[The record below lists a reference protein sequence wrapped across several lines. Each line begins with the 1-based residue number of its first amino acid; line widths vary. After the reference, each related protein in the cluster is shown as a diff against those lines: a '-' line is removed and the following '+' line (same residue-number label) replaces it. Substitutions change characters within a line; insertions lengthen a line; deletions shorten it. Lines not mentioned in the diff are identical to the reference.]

1 LGTRTVIIG
10 VLEVP
15 PKAAGESVDRETLL
29 RRARE
34 MQECG
39 ADLIDVTCQPPE
51 MTAERVTADEELA
64 SFVPVLRKLRHNL
77 DVPVCVTTYNAET
90 AERALDLGASVINDR
105 SGLGFDPQVAAVVN
119 RHGAGL
125 ILAHCRGTPDT
136 WRRLQPVLN
145 LTESV
150 VRDLRSSVARAR
162 QAGMDP
168 RQIVVDPGLGLGK
181 KGLDNYRV
189 LGQLEQLCDLN
200 VPIAISASR
209 LPFLTESVRASES
222 EWLAADAAAAVIA
235 ICAGAHLL
243 RSYGVAQVV
252 QAAKV
257 ADRLFEAWVSQ
268 RN

>member
-1 LGTRTVIIG
+1 

-15 PKAAGESVDRETLL
+15 PKAAGESLDRETLL
-29 RRARE
+29 QRAQE

-51 MTAERVTADEELA
+51 MMAERVTADEELA

-90 AERALDLGASVINDR
+90 AERALDLGAAVINDR
-105 SGLGFDPQVAAVVN
+105 SGLGFDPQLAAVVN

-125 ILAHCRGTPDT
+125 VLAHCRGTPDT
-136 WRRLQPVLN
+136 WHRLQPALN

-181 KGLDNYRV
+181 KGLDNYRL
-189 LGQLEQLCDLN
+189 LGQLKQLCDLN

-235 ICAGAHLL
+235 ICAGAHLV
-243 RSYGVAQVV
+243 RSYDVAQVV